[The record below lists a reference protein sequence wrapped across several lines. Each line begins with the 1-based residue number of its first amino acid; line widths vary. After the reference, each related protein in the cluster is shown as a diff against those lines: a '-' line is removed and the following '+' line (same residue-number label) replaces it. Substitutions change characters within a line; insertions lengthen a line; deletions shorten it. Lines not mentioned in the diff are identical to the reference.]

1 MASRTRGFCDD
12 WRRWECKAKR
22 LCNAVIDGHADAYL
36 TVLDIRAALDGG
48 DA

>member
-1 MASRTRGFCDD
+1 MIGAAGS
-12 WRRWECKAKR
+12 AKR
-22 LCNAVIDGHADAYL
+22 SGCAMPVIDGHADAYL